1 MWVVAGGDGG
11 SGGLGGLGASE
22 IAGKWRAQDKHAYV
36 KRLCS

>member
-22 IAGKWRAQDKHAYV
+22 IAGK
-36 KRLCS
+36 